1 MSKAPKRI
9 WKLLH
14 ELAENTNDGVR
25 SSRHAAAICYKGMVL
40 AWGVNSYKTHPM
52 MLLYGK
58 NEESI
63 FLHAEIDALI
73 RAVASYGTDLLKDCS
88 LYVLRLN
95 KKGEVAQSCPC
106 SGCQKAIEAFQI
118 KKVYHT

>member
-9 WKLLH
+9 WELLEQAAGH
-14 ELAENTNDGVR
+14 ISSVR

-40 AWGVNSYKTHPM
+40 AYGVNSYKTHPM

-58 NEESI
+58 NVESLY
-63 FLHAEIDALI
+63 LHAEIDALSK
-73 RAVASYGTDLLKDCS
+73 VLSNYGPSILTNCS

-95 KKGEVAQSCPC
+95 KKGERCQSSPC
-106 SGCQKAIEAFQI
+106 AGCQNAIEVFGI
-118 KKVYHT
+118 KKVFHT

>member
-14 ELAENTNDGVR
+14 EIADNATTSVR
-25 SSRHAAAICYKGMVL
+25 SSRHAAAICYKGAVL
-40 AWGVNSYKTHPM
+40 SYGVNSYKTHPM

-63 FLHAEIDALI
+63 FLHAEIDALV
-73 RAVASYGTDLLKDCS
+73 RAISGYGADLLKDCS

-95 KKGEVAQSCPC
+95 KKGEVAPSCPC